1 VTRIFRENGLSVT
14 QAEVSTRDS
23 QALNIFYVVDAS
35 GDQVRSETI
44 EAVRNMIGRNI
55 LHVKYDEVESNSS
68 SQTRF
73 SLGNLFR
80 SRSEKFFYNLGLSRL
95 S

>member
-80 SRSEKFFYNLGLSRL
+80 SRSEKFFYNLGLS
-95 S
+95 